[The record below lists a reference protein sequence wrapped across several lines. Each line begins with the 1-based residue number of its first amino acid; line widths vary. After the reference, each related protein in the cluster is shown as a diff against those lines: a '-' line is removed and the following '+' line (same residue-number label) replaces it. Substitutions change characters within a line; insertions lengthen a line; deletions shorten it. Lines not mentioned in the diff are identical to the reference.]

1 MKTIRA
7 TVMTLCLAT
16 AFGLTSAGGPS
27 SAQTACPA
35 VISIVGI
42 SGSNSYSPSNCQ
54 VSQGTSL
61 RWKNNHTTS
70 HTATKS
76 GTFDTGNLSP
86 GQTSTPQT
94 LPVGTHNYVCSLH
107 PNFMNGTVTVT
118 GSSSPTPPP
127 TTSTPPPPPT
137 TSTPPPP
144 PPPSG
149 GTTPKASPKATATQ
163 TQSGTSPQA
172 SPADAASP
180 QESPTAEA
188 SLSPSTSPSITGS
201 PARTPEAQGRSDSGL
216 PPGLIG
222 LVVIVLL
229 GLSGG
234 GVVWWMSRRGW

>member
-27 SAQTACPA
+27 SAQNPQVMTNNYSFSPNP
-35 VISIVGI
+35 VTIQQGQSITWVNN
-42 SGSNSYSPSNCQ
+42 SGTP
-54 VSQGTSL
+54 
-61 RWKNNHTTS
+61 
-70 HTATKS
+70 HTAT
-76 GTFDTGNLSP
+76 GPGFDTGNIDS
-86 GQTSTPQT
+86 
-94 LPVGTHNYVCSLH
+94 
-107 PNFMNGTVTVT
+107 
-118 GSSSPTPPP
+118 GSSKTAGPFNTAGQISYYCKYHQNPPLNMKGTINVQPAPTTPPP

-144 PPPSG
+144 PPG
-149 GTTPKASPKATATQ
+149 GSTTPKATPKATATQ